1 MAILGRGSPQSCLLP
16 VSQPAQGSSWSW
28 WSGTPPKSR
37 IDDAA
42 KPSAKKARNT
52 AKKARNTPS
61 PPPAASRAEFAGP
74 TSQVPLPPPPQ
85 PTRML
90 TVTLHKYRASDKLG
104 IRFERE
110 AEEDGGVLVRFIEAG
125 LLAYRSALRP
135 GDVVVAVES
144 NGVETAV
151 DDGLTLAS
159 LLRPAKGA
167 LIMRVRRRRP
177 TRREAAATRIAAAF
191 RTLEARTELLDAID
205 AAVTLQAAW
214 RRCAAE
220 TERECSILAITY
232 IQQVWRLR
240 ASESRRERAA
250 SPIRLP
256 PSLDAWD

>member
-1 MAILGRGSPQSCLLP
+1 
-16 VSQPAQGSSWSW
+16 
-28 WSGTPPKSR
+28 
-37 IDDAA
+37 
-42 KPSAKKARNT
+42 
-52 AKKARNTPS
+52 
-61 PPPAASRAEFAGP
+61 
-74 TSQVPLPPPPQ
+74 
-85 PTRML
+85 ML

-191 RTLEARTELLDAID
+191 RTLEARTDLLDAID

-256 PSLDAWD
+256 PSLDDWD